1 LPHTQANVDKFGQTR
16 IKGRADSAPQ
26 LLAVTAVSLQT
37 GLLQDWE
44 IAGGNASEPELAAA
58 IIKRLPPE
66 ALVVK
71 DAGKVSYTWF
81 KELLESGRH
90 ILMRVGADFNLW
102 AEQLNATLC
111 EGGAVW
117 LYPASAG
124 KQAPLRLRL
133 IAVSVPRKKRKGT
146 KQRLRIIYLL
156 TDLSEAELSDREAGR
171 LYRLRWR
178 ASEIGFRAFKQTLG
192 HTNLLGRTPEI
203 ALQECHFAL
212 LGLQLLSLLAL
223 GATAKTVIGWQSVAQ
238 AWRAWR
244 KAIWQGLNYE
254 ALRMLLAHCR
264 VDSYHRHSAKS
275 RRRAPQQKRK
285 HDLSPPKLRKLTKE
299 IKDQW
304 INNFGEI
311 FAFNF

>member
-1 LPHTQANVDKFGQTR
+1 MSLSNERTLRDRFEYARNWVTETFNKLRRPGTTYQSFAAASLVYTKYLLQQLRQRLRILTAQRLKKSTSTWPLIAVDGSRLRLPHTQANVDKFGQTR

-192 HTNLLGRTPEI
+192 HTNAGNSFARVSFCVVRT
-203 ALQECHFAL
+203 ATFVAT
-212 LGLQLLSLLAL
+212 GL
-223 GATAKTVIGWQSVAQ
+223 
-238 AWRAWR
+238 RCDR
-244 KAIWQGLNYE
+244 
-254 ALRMLLAHCR
+254 
-264 VDSYHRHSAKS
+264 
-275 RRRAPQQKRK
+275 
-285 HDLSPPKLRKLTKE
+285 
-299 IKDQW
+299 
-304 INNFGEI
+304 
-311 FAFNF
+311 